1 MQLFRSPSHCEC
13 NDLWLILGMWSVSF
27 LRSTPV
33 LSLTLQGA
41 SGKRDLGHL
50 RSFLLFLYE
59 FWPVALKSIKIHV

>member
-27 LRSTPV
+27 LGSTPV

-41 SGKRDLGHL
+41 SGKHDLGHL